1 MRNPNLLV
9 DPKPEAPTVYD
20 RPSKSQLK
28 RDMTALQVLGREIAD
43 LSVQRIASLGL
54 PERLHEA
61 ILAYQ
66 KITAHEGGRRQLQF
80 IGRLM
85 REVDPL
91 PLREALDRFNGAS
104 RAEVTEMHLAER
116 WRDRLLQDASV
127 LTEFANTFPG
137 TDLTRMR
144 TLIRNA
150 AKEHAENKPLRD
162 YREIYRAI
170 REAMAV
176 RPATAATGEP
186 EE

>member
-91 PLREALDRFNGAS
+91 PLREALDRFNGSS

-176 RPATAATGEP
+176 RPATAATGET